1 MTRAAKPC
9 IIGVNERKE
18 RSARVLDETTF
29 SAQDFRYTESME
41 NMPSKPVVM
50 FLVDSAAYDW
60 ALNYHQMS
68 VAVTHGATR
77 DEFEKWRY
85 MKYNRF
91 ICTTDL
97 LFADY
102 RLLDDC
108 IVAVCHEKWAGD
120 LETVYMWKAED
131 GYCRTSQVKENESNV
146 LLDSIRNG
154 DIWRKGC

>member
-1 MTRAAKPC
+1 M
-9 IIGVNERKE
+9 
-18 RSARVLDETTF
+18 SDETVF
-29 SAQDFRYTESME
+29 SVQDFSYTEDME
-41 NMPSKPVVM
+41 NMPNKSVIM
-50 FLVDSAAYDW
+50 FLVDSVAYDW

-77 DEFEKWRY
+77 DELEKWRY

-97 LFADY
+97 LLADY

-108 IVAVCHEKWAGD
+108 IIAVCHEKWNSD
-120 LETVYMWKAED
+120 LETVYIWKTEE
-131 GYCRTSQVKENESNV
+131 GRYCRTSQVKENESNR
-146 LLDSIRNG
+146 LLDSICNG